1 LPRRAGPALPAP
13 APRARTPSLTR
24 LPLSSHPPPP
34 PPLQIDD
41 ALEYTDET
49 LNALSLDTGVSGASI
64 LVAEDNPFNLEVV
77 RTFIEMAHMKCTWAP
92 NGQRV
97 LDIYKENVAAFD
109 LILMDC
115 QMPILDGYCATRAI
129 REFEV
134 AESLERIPIVGL
146 TAFAMSGDRE
156 KCIDAGMDDYLTKPI
171 GKAAL
176 IRTIAAHKRASAPVT
191 AENAGR
197 RLDES
202 ESIKEQRALGDDLE
216 TSMIDATL
224 VTRDATMM
232 AAGLFC
238 GADALRRKKKKESME
253 ERLLTKDGD
262 STPIPEI
269 VKPVVE

>member
-1 LPRRAGPALPAP
+1 
-13 APRARTPSLTR
+13 
-24 LPLSSHPPPP
+24 
-34 PPLQIDD
+34 
-41 ALEYTDET
+41 
-49 LNALSLDTGVSGASI
+49 
-64 LVAEDNPFNLEVV
+64 VAEDNPFNLEVV

-191 AENAGR
+191 AENVGR

-202 ESIKEQRALGDDLE
+202 ESMEDRRALGDDLE

-232 AAGLFC
+232 APGCFRPGSRPA
-238 GADALRRKKKKESME
+238 AERKEKKES
-253 ERLLTKDGD
+253 RAQLLTKDGD
-262 STPIPEI
+262 GTPIPEI